1 MQQPSH
7 VIVYNQS
14 SNTYPGVLSWCEV
27 YVVPRL
33 DIATQKERVI
43 VKTRTAVLYAPGE
56 PVRIE
61 EIELDPPKE
70 HEVQVR
76 MVAAGICHSDYHVMS
91 GELPTYLPMAL
102 GHEAAGIVEEV
113 GPNVTSCKVGDHVVL
128 SFIPSCGVCSFCVAG
143 HPNLC
148 EKGAATVSGP
158 MLDGT
163 FRMHN
168 GDVNIGQF
176 CLVGSFSERIVVSDM
191 SVVPIPDYYPMN
203 RAVLVGC
210 GVPTGIGAV
219 IHRAKVTPGSTVMVV
234 GCGGIGSNIIQ
245 GAALAGARMVIAV
258 DIHDFKLESAKA
270 LGATHTINATREDPV
285 AISKD
290 LTWGLGVDYVFEAIS
305 SAETIG
311 QAYQAVGK
319 NGTLVVVG
327 LSPFTE
333 MSIPIPPLDLVL
345 FQKAI
350 LGTLYGD
357 SKPRNDIPNLLKMY
371 GAGKVKL
378 DELVTRTY
386 TLDQVNEAYADLLA
400 GRLIRGVI
408 EF

>member
-371 GAGKVKL
+371 GSGKVKL